1 MDWSAKLD
9 FSQKLLVCKLYDGRH
24 LRSIFPIPKIIGDD
38 SKRQIKLVSEEFV
51 PKIWFTRI
59 HFMSYSSFVDVN
71 EKARFAILCANFYHK
86 DFIAGLSVEVVI
98 LGTFRIDLDCSLT
111 GANLS

>member
-1 MDWSAKLD
+1 
-9 FSQKLLVCKLYDGRH
+9 
-24 LRSIFPIPKIIGDD
+24 
-38 SKRQIKLVSEEFV
+38 
-51 PKIWFTRI
+51 
-59 HFMSYSSFVDVN
+59 MSYSSFVDVN

>member
-1 MDWSAKLD
+1 
-9 FSQKLLVCKLYDGRH
+9 
-24 LRSIFPIPKIIGDD
+24 
-38 SKRQIKLVSEEFV
+38 
-51 PKIWFTRI
+51 
-59 HFMSYSSFVDVN
+59 MSYSSFVDVN

-111 GANLS
+111 GANLSSKCCSIR